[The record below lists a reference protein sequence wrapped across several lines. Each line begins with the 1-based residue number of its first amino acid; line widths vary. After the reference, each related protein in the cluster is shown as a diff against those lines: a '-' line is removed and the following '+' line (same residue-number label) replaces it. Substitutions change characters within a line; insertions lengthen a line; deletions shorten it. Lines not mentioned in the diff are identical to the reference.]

1 MRTADTIEE
10 SKAVK
15 QSTSSDR
22 AKNETVKKKY
32 PVGKHP
38 NTLASLRAHIKP
50 WLPGVSGNPGGR
62 PKYDVAAQI
71 ARAVLEQNSPEAYKA
86 LSKSLLKGNAY
97 VFKELAERGFG
108 KLREQH
114 EIHHIYQEVKDEDLL
129 ARVTQLERDLGLAGA
144 IDKAGRIGIAKARAG
159 KKKVKA

>member
-15 QSTSSDR
+15 QLTS
-22 AKNETVKKKY
+22 AKKQQSKY
-32 PVGKHP
+32 PHGKHP
-38 NTLASLRAHIKP
+38 NTLRALKIAA
-50 WLPGVSGNPGGR
+50 WRPGVSGNPGGR

-86 LSKSLLKGNAY
+86 LSRSLLKGNAY

-114 EIHHIYQEVKDEDLL
+114 EIRHVHEEVKDGDLIE
-129 ARVTQLERDLGLAGA
+129 RITQLERDLGLARE
-144 IDKAGRIGIAKARAG
+144 IDKAGRAGIAKARSR